1 MIILQANKIERS
13 FAGEVLFDNITL
25 QVDERDRIALVGK
38 NGAGKSTLLKILV
51 GEEEPTS
58 GEINKK
64 KDISLSY
71 LAQDSRFESENTIY
85 DEMLHVF
92 DDLRRTEKQ
101 LRQMELEMGEKS
113 GEDLDKLMAD
123 YDRLSENFR
132 QAGGFTYEADIRAIL
147 NGFKFDESM
156 WQMKIA
162 ELSGGQNTRLALA
175 KMLLEKPNLLVLDEP
190 TNHLDIE
197 TIAWLENYLVNYSG
211 ALIIVS
217 HDRYFLDKVATV
229 TLDLTKHSLD
239 RYVGNYSRFVELKEQ
254 KLATEAKNYEKQQKE
269 IAALEDFVN
278 RNLVRASTTKRAQ
291 SRRKQLEKM
300 ERLDKPESGKK
311 SANMTF
317 QSEKTSGNVVLTV
330 ENAAIGYDG
339 EILSEPIN
347 LDLRKMNAVAI
358 VGPNGIGKSTFIK
371 SIVDQIPFIKGE
383 KRFGANVE
391 VGYYD
396 QTQSKLTPSN
406 TVLDELWNDFK
417 LTPEVEIRNRLGAFL
432 FSGDDVKKSVGMLS
446 GGEKARL
453 LLAKLS
459 MENNNFLILDE
470 PTNHLDNDMVLWLEE
485 FLNSFRGVLIMVTHD
500 RYFLDRVTNKIVEID
515 KGKLYEYDTNYSGFV
530 ELKVQR
536 EEMELATER
545 KRQSLL
551 RVEME
556 WMKQGIK
563 ARGTR
568 QRARTERF
576 EELKNA
582 KGPSMQQ
589 NVEMDSISS
598 RLGKTTIELEHISKG
613 FGDKHLINDFSY
625 IFLRDDRIGF
635 IGPNGCGKSTLMKMI
650 MGILK
655 PDEGNITIGDT
666 VKIGYFAQENE
677 DMTGDIRVIDYIK
690 NVAEYI
696 QTTKGQ
702 TSASQMLDRFLFPP
716 ELQYTPLDKLSGGEQ
731 RRLYLLKVLME
742 APNVLI
748 LDEPTNDLDI
758 QTLTILEDYLD
769 TFAGIVITVS
779 HDRYFLDRIVNRIF
793 AFEEGGHLKQYE
805 GGYTDYLE
813 KVKPAAKPEKSKPA
827 KKENNGK
834 KFQKEHQKKL
844 KFTYKEQKEFETIDD
859 DIAKLEEKL
868 EQLDEEIMENA
879 TNSGKLAE
887 LTEQKESAQAEL
899 DEKMDRWVYLND
911 LAEQIANQ

>member
-1 MIILQANKIERS
+1 MMNILNIEHISKIY
-13 FAGEVLFDNITL
+13 GEKVIFDDVSLGIHSGDKIGVIGVNGT
-25 QVDERDRIALVGK
+25 GK
-38 NGAGKSTLLKILV
+38 TTLLKIIAKIN
-51 GEEEPTS
+51 EPDK
-58 GEINKK
+58 GQIICGNG
-64 KDISLSY
+64 IRVSY
-71 LAQDSRFESENTIY
+71 LPQNPEFPKKQSILEYVMDGKEHQDWKTESEAKTILTKLGIY
-85 DEMLHVF
+85 D
-92 DDLRRTEKQ
+92 
-101 LRQMELEMGEKS
+101 
-113 GEDLDKLMAD
+113 
-123 YDRLSENFR
+123 
-132 QAGGFTYEADIRAIL
+132 
-147 NGFKFDESM
+147 FDEGCDH
-156 WQMKIA
+156 
-162 ELSGGQNTRLALA
+162 LSGGQKKRVALA
-175 KMLLEKPNLLVLDEP
+175 RTLVDP
-190 TNHLDIE
+190 T
-197 TIAWLENYLVNYSG
+197 
-211 ALIIVS
+211 
-217 HDRYFLDKVATV
+217 
-229 TLDLTKHSLD
+229 
-239 RYVGNYSRFVELKEQ
+239 
-254 KLATEAKNYEKQQKE
+254 
-269 IAALEDFVN
+269 
-278 RNLVRASTTKRAQ
+278 
-291 SRRKQLEKM
+291 
-300 ERLDKPESGKK
+300 
-311 SANMTF
+311 
-317 QSEKTSGNVVLTV
+317 
-330 ENAAIGYDG
+330 
-339 EILSEPIN
+339 
-347 LDLRKMNAVAI
+347 
-358 VGPNGIGKSTFIK
+358 
-371 SIVDQIPFIKGE
+371 
-383 KRFGANVE
+383 E
-391 VGYYD
+391 V
-396 QTQSKLTPSN
+396 
-406 TVLDELWNDFK
+406 
-417 LTPEVEIRNRLGAFL
+417 
-432 FSGDDVKKSVGMLS
+432 
-446 GGEKARL
+446 
-453 LLAKLS
+453 
-459 MENNNFLILDE
+459 LILDE

-702 TSASQMLDRFLFPP
+702 ASASQMLDRFLFPP

-813 KVKPAAKPEKSKPA
+813 KVKPAAKPEKSKPEKSKPA
-827 KKENNGK
+827 KKENIGK

>member
-1 MIILQANKIERS
+1 MNILNIEHISKIY
-13 FAGEVLFDNITL
+13 GEKVIFDDVSLGIHSGDKIGVIGVNGT
-25 QVDERDRIALVGK
+25 GK
-38 NGAGKSTLLKILV
+38 TTLLKIIAKIN
-51 GEEEPTS
+51 EPDK
-58 GEINKK
+58 GQIICGNG
-64 KDISLSY
+64 IRVSY
-71 LAQDSRFESENTIY
+71 LPQNPEFPKKQSILEYVMDGKEHQDWKTESEAKTILTKLGIY
-85 DEMLHVF
+85 D
-92 DDLRRTEKQ
+92 
-101 LRQMELEMGEKS
+101 
-113 GEDLDKLMAD
+113 
-123 YDRLSENFR
+123 
-132 QAGGFTYEADIRAIL
+132 
-147 NGFKFDESM
+147 FDEGCDH
-156 WQMKIA
+156 
-162 ELSGGQNTRLALA
+162 LSGGQKKRVALA
-175 KMLLEKPNLLVLDEP
+175 RTLVDP
-190 TNHLDIE
+190 T
-197 TIAWLENYLVNYSG
+197 
-211 ALIIVS
+211 
-217 HDRYFLDKVATV
+217 
-229 TLDLTKHSLD
+229 
-239 RYVGNYSRFVELKEQ
+239 
-254 KLATEAKNYEKQQKE
+254 
-269 IAALEDFVN
+269 
-278 RNLVRASTTKRAQ
+278 
-291 SRRKQLEKM
+291 
-300 ERLDKPESGKK
+300 
-311 SANMTF
+311 
-317 QSEKTSGNVVLTV
+317 
-330 ENAAIGYDG
+330 
-339 EILSEPIN
+339 
-347 LDLRKMNAVAI
+347 
-358 VGPNGIGKSTFIK
+358 
-371 SIVDQIPFIKGE
+371 
-383 KRFGANVE
+383 E
-391 VGYYD
+391 V
-396 QTQSKLTPSN
+396 
-406 TVLDELWNDFK
+406 
-417 LTPEVEIRNRLGAFL
+417 
-432 FSGDDVKKSVGMLS
+432 
-446 GGEKARL
+446 
-453 LLAKLS
+453 
-459 MENNNFLILDE
+459 LILDE

-655 PDEGNITIGDT
+655 PDEGNIMIGDT

-702 TSASQMLDRFLFPP
+702 ASASQMLDRFLFPP

>member
-1 MIILQANKIERS
+1 MNILNIEHISKIY
-13 FAGEVLFDNITL
+13 GEKVIFDDVSLGIHSGDKIGVIGVNGT
-25 QVDERDRIALVGK
+25 GK
-38 NGAGKSTLLKILV
+38 TTLLKIIAKIN
-51 GEEEPTS
+51 EPDK
-58 GEINKK
+58 GQIICGNG
-64 KDISLSY
+64 IRVSY
-71 LAQDSRFESENTIY
+71 LPQNPEFPKKQSILEYVMDGKEHQDWKTESEAKTILTKLGIY
-85 DEMLHVF
+85 D
-92 DDLRRTEKQ
+92 
-101 LRQMELEMGEKS
+101 
-113 GEDLDKLMAD
+113 
-123 YDRLSENFR
+123 
-132 QAGGFTYEADIRAIL
+132 
-147 NGFKFDESM
+147 FDEGCDH
-156 WQMKIA
+156 
-162 ELSGGQNTRLALA
+162 LSGGQKKRVALA
-175 KMLLEKPNLLVLDEP
+175 RTLVDP
-190 TNHLDIE
+190 T
-197 TIAWLENYLVNYSG
+197 
-211 ALIIVS
+211 
-217 HDRYFLDKVATV
+217 
-229 TLDLTKHSLD
+229 
-239 RYVGNYSRFVELKEQ
+239 
-254 KLATEAKNYEKQQKE
+254 
-269 IAALEDFVN
+269 
-278 RNLVRASTTKRAQ
+278 
-291 SRRKQLEKM
+291 
-300 ERLDKPESGKK
+300 
-311 SANMTF
+311 
-317 QSEKTSGNVVLTV
+317 
-330 ENAAIGYDG
+330 
-339 EILSEPIN
+339 
-347 LDLRKMNAVAI
+347 
-358 VGPNGIGKSTFIK
+358 
-371 SIVDQIPFIKGE
+371 
-383 KRFGANVE
+383 E
-391 VGYYD
+391 V
-396 QTQSKLTPSN
+396 
-406 TVLDELWNDFK
+406 
-417 LTPEVEIRNRLGAFL
+417 
-432 FSGDDVKKSVGMLS
+432 
-446 GGEKARL
+446 
-453 LLAKLS
+453 
-459 MENNNFLILDE
+459 LILDE

-598 RLGKTTIELEHISKG
+598 HLGKTTIELEHISKG
-613 FGDKHLINDFSY
+613 FGDKQLINDFSY
-625 IFLRDDRIGF
+625 IVLRDDRIGF

-650 MGILK
+650 MGILQ

-677 DMTGDIRVIDYIK
+677 DMTGDIRVIDYIR

-702 TSASQMLDRFLFPP
+702 ASASQMLDRFLFPP

-813 KVKPAAKPEKSKPA
+813 KVKPIAKQEKSKLE

-834 KFQKEHQKKL
+834 KFRKEHQKKL

-859 DIAKLEEKL
+859 DIAKLEEKI

-887 LTEQKESAQAEL
+887 LTQQKEETEEAL
-899 DEKMDRWVYLND
+899 NKKMDRWVYLND

>member
-1 MIILQANKIERS
+1 MNILNIEHISKIY
-13 FAGEVLFDNITL
+13 GEKVIFDDVSLGIHSGDKIGVIGVNGT
-25 QVDERDRIALVGK
+25 GK
-38 NGAGKSTLLKILV
+38 TTLLKIIAKIN
-51 GEEEPTS
+51 EPDK
-58 GEINKK
+58 GQIICGNR
-64 KDISLSY
+64 IRVSY
-71 LAQDSRFESENTIY
+71 LPQNPEFPKKQSILEYVMDGKEHQDWKTESEAKTILTKLGIY
-85 DEMLHVF
+85 D
-92 DDLRRTEKQ
+92 
-101 LRQMELEMGEKS
+101 
-113 GEDLDKLMAD
+113 
-123 YDRLSENFR
+123 
-132 QAGGFTYEADIRAIL
+132 
-147 NGFKFDESM
+147 FDEGCNH
-156 WQMKIA
+156 
-162 ELSGGQNTRLALA
+162 LSGGQKKRVALA
-175 KMLLEKPNLLVLDEP
+175 RTLVDP
-190 TNHLDIE
+190 T
-197 TIAWLENYLVNYSG
+197 
-211 ALIIVS
+211 
-217 HDRYFLDKVATV
+217 
-229 TLDLTKHSLD
+229 
-239 RYVGNYSRFVELKEQ
+239 
-254 KLATEAKNYEKQQKE
+254 
-269 IAALEDFVN
+269 
-278 RNLVRASTTKRAQ
+278 
-291 SRRKQLEKM
+291 
-300 ERLDKPESGKK
+300 
-311 SANMTF
+311 
-317 QSEKTSGNVVLTV
+317 
-330 ENAAIGYDG
+330 
-339 EILSEPIN
+339 
-347 LDLRKMNAVAI
+347 
-358 VGPNGIGKSTFIK
+358 
-371 SIVDQIPFIKGE
+371 
-383 KRFGANVE
+383 E
-391 VGYYD
+391 V
-396 QTQSKLTPSN
+396 
-406 TVLDELWNDFK
+406 
-417 LTPEVEIRNRLGAFL
+417 
-432 FSGDDVKKSVGMLS
+432 
-446 GGEKARL
+446 
-453 LLAKLS
+453 
-459 MENNNFLILDE
+459 LILDE

-625 IFLRDDRIGF
+625 IVLRDDRIGF
-635 IGPNGCGKSTLMKMI
+635 IGSNGCGKSTLMKMI

-677 DMTGDIRVIDYIK
+677 DMTGDIRVIDYIR

-702 TSASQMLDRFLFPP
+702 ASASQMLDRFLFPP

-813 KVKPAAKPEKSKPA
+813 KVKPIAKQEKSKLE

-834 KFQKEHQKKL
+834 KFRKEHQKKL

-859 DIAKLEEKL
+859 DIAKLEEKI
-868 EQLDEEIMENA
+868 EQLDEEIIENA

-887 LTEQKESAQAEL
+887 LTQQKEETEEAL
-899 DEKMDRWVYLND
+899 NKKMDRWVYLND

>member
-1 MIILQANKIERS
+1 MNILNIEHISKIY
-13 FAGEVLFDNITL
+13 GEKVIFDDVSLGIHSGDKIGVIGVNGT
-25 QVDERDRIALVGK
+25 GK
-38 NGAGKSTLLKILV
+38 TTLLKIIAKIN
-51 GEEEPTS
+51 EPDK
-58 GEINKK
+58 GQIICGNG
-64 KDISLSY
+64 IRVSY
-71 LAQDSRFESENTIY
+71 LPQNPEFPKKQSILEYVMDGKEHQDWKTESEAKTILTKLGIY
-85 DEMLHVF
+85 D
-92 DDLRRTEKQ
+92 
-101 LRQMELEMGEKS
+101 
-113 GEDLDKLMAD
+113 
-123 YDRLSENFR
+123 
-132 QAGGFTYEADIRAIL
+132 
-147 NGFKFDESM
+147 FDEGCDH
-156 WQMKIA
+156 
-162 ELSGGQNTRLALA
+162 LSGGQKKRVALA
-175 KMLLEKPNLLVLDEP
+175 RTLVDP
-190 TNHLDIE
+190 T
-197 TIAWLENYLVNYSG
+197 
-211 ALIIVS
+211 
-217 HDRYFLDKVATV
+217 
-229 TLDLTKHSLD
+229 
-239 RYVGNYSRFVELKEQ
+239 
-254 KLATEAKNYEKQQKE
+254 
-269 IAALEDFVN
+269 
-278 RNLVRASTTKRAQ
+278 
-291 SRRKQLEKM
+291 
-300 ERLDKPESGKK
+300 
-311 SANMTF
+311 
-317 QSEKTSGNVVLTV
+317 
-330 ENAAIGYDG
+330 
-339 EILSEPIN
+339 
-347 LDLRKMNAVAI
+347 
-358 VGPNGIGKSTFIK
+358 
-371 SIVDQIPFIKGE
+371 
-383 KRFGANVE
+383 E
-391 VGYYD
+391 V
-396 QTQSKLTPSN
+396 
-406 TVLDELWNDFK
+406 
-417 LTPEVEIRNRLGAFL
+417 
-432 FSGDDVKKSVGMLS
+432 
-446 GGEKARL
+446 
-453 LLAKLS
+453 
-459 MENNNFLILDE
+459 LILDE

-613 FGDKHLINDFSY
+613 FGNKHLINDFSY

-702 TSASQMLDRFLFPP
+702 ASASQMLDRFLFPP

-748 LDEPTNDLDI
+748 LDEPTAVLTPQETEKLFRVPTNDLDI

-805 GGYTDYLE
+805 GGYTDYIE

>member
-1 MIILQANKIERS
+1 MNILNIEHISKIY
-13 FAGEVLFDNITL
+13 GEKVIFDDVSLGIHSGDKIGVIGVNGT
-25 QVDERDRIALVGK
+25 GK
-38 NGAGKSTLLKILV
+38 TTLLKIIAKIN
-51 GEEEPTS
+51 EPDK
-58 GEINKK
+58 GQIICGNG
-64 KDISLSY
+64 IRVSY
-71 LAQDSRFESENTIY
+71 LPQNPEFPKKQSILEYVMDGKEHQDWKTESEAKTILTKLGIY
-85 DEMLHVF
+85 D
-92 DDLRRTEKQ
+92 
-101 LRQMELEMGEKS
+101 
-113 GEDLDKLMAD
+113 
-123 YDRLSENFR
+123 
-132 QAGGFTYEADIRAIL
+132 
-147 NGFKFDESM
+147 FDEGCDH
-156 WQMKIA
+156 
-162 ELSGGQNTRLALA
+162 LSGGQKKRVALA
-175 KMLLEKPNLLVLDEP
+175 RTLVDP
-190 TNHLDIE
+190 T
-197 TIAWLENYLVNYSG
+197 
-211 ALIIVS
+211 
-217 HDRYFLDKVATV
+217 
-229 TLDLTKHSLD
+229 
-239 RYVGNYSRFVELKEQ
+239 
-254 KLATEAKNYEKQQKE
+254 
-269 IAALEDFVN
+269 
-278 RNLVRASTTKRAQ
+278 
-291 SRRKQLEKM
+291 
-300 ERLDKPESGKK
+300 
-311 SANMTF
+311 
-317 QSEKTSGNVVLTV
+317 
-330 ENAAIGYDG
+330 
-339 EILSEPIN
+339 
-347 LDLRKMNAVAI
+347 
-358 VGPNGIGKSTFIK
+358 
-371 SIVDQIPFIKGE
+371 
-383 KRFGANVE
+383 E
-391 VGYYD
+391 V
-396 QTQSKLTPSN
+396 
-406 TVLDELWNDFK
+406 
-417 LTPEVEIRNRLGAFL
+417 
-432 FSGDDVKKSVGMLS
+432 
-446 GGEKARL
+446 
-453 LLAKLS
+453 
-459 MENNNFLILDE
+459 LILDE

-500 RYFLDRVTNKIVEID
+500 RYFLDRVTNKIVEIE
-515 KGKLYEYDTNYSGFV
+515 KGKLYEYDTNYSGFI

-625 IFLRDDRIGF
+625 IVLRDDRIGF

-655 PDEGNITIGDT
+655 PDVGNITIGDT

-677 DMTGDIRVIDYIK
+677 DMTGDIRVIDYIR

-702 TSASQMLDRFLFPP
+702 ASASQMLDRFLFPP

-813 KVKPAAKPEKSKPA
+813 KVKPIAKQEKGKPE

-859 DIAKLEEKL
+859 DIAKLEEKI

-887 LTEQKESAQAEL
+887 LTQQKEETEEAL
-899 DEKMDRWVYLND
+899 NEKMDRWVYLND

>member
-1 MIILQANKIERS
+1 MNILNIEHISKIY
-13 FAGEVLFDNITL
+13 GEKVIFDDVSLGIHSGDKIGVIGVNGT
-25 QVDERDRIALVGK
+25 GK
-38 NGAGKSTLLKILV
+38 TTLLKIIAKIN
-51 GEEEPTS
+51 EPDK
-58 GEINKK
+58 GQIICGNG
-64 KDISLSY
+64 IRVSY
-71 LAQDSRFESENTIY
+71 LPQNPEFPKKQSILEYVMDGKEHQDWKTESEAKTILTKLGIY
-85 DEMLHVF
+85 D
-92 DDLRRTEKQ
+92 
-101 LRQMELEMGEKS
+101 
-113 GEDLDKLMAD
+113 
-123 YDRLSENFR
+123 
-132 QAGGFTYEADIRAIL
+132 
-147 NGFKFDESM
+147 FDEGCNH
-156 WQMKIA
+156 
-162 ELSGGQNTRLALA
+162 LSGGQKKRVALA
-175 KMLLEKPNLLVLDEP
+175 RTLVDP
-190 TNHLDIE
+190 T
-197 TIAWLENYLVNYSG
+197 
-211 ALIIVS
+211 
-217 HDRYFLDKVATV
+217 
-229 TLDLTKHSLD
+229 
-239 RYVGNYSRFVELKEQ
+239 
-254 KLATEAKNYEKQQKE
+254 
-269 IAALEDFVN
+269 
-278 RNLVRASTTKRAQ
+278 
-291 SRRKQLEKM
+291 
-300 ERLDKPESGKK
+300 
-311 SANMTF
+311 
-317 QSEKTSGNVVLTV
+317 
-330 ENAAIGYDG
+330 
-339 EILSEPIN
+339 
-347 LDLRKMNAVAI
+347 
-358 VGPNGIGKSTFIK
+358 
-371 SIVDQIPFIKGE
+371 
-383 KRFGANVE
+383 E
-391 VGYYD
+391 V
-396 QTQSKLTPSN
+396 
-406 TVLDELWNDFK
+406 
-417 LTPEVEIRNRLGAFL
+417 
-432 FSGDDVKKSVGMLS
+432 
-446 GGEKARL
+446 
-453 LLAKLS
+453 
-459 MENNNFLILDE
+459 LILDE

-625 IFLRDDRIGF
+625 IVLRDDRIGF

-677 DMTGDIRVIDYIK
+677 DMTGDIRVIDYIR

-702 TSASQMLDRFLFPP
+702 ASASQMLDRFLFPP

-813 KVKPAAKPEKSKPA
+813 KVKPIAKQENSKPE

-859 DIAKLEEKL
+859 DIAKLEEKI

-887 LTEQKESAQAEL
+887 LTQQKEETEEAL
-899 DEKMDRWVYLND
+899 NEKMDRWVYLND

>member
-1 MIILQANKIERS
+1 MNILNIEHISKIY
-13 FAGEVLFDNITL
+13 GEKVIFDDVSLGIHSGDKIGVIGVNGT
-25 QVDERDRIALVGK
+25 GK
-38 NGAGKSTLLKILV
+38 TTLLKIIAKIN
-51 GEEEPTS
+51 EPDKGQIICGNRIRVS
-58 GEINKK
+58 YHPQNPEFPKK
-64 KDISLSY
+64 QSILEYVMDGKEH
-71 LAQDSRFESENTIY
+71 QDWKTESEAKTILTKLGIY
-85 DEMLHVF
+85 D
-92 DDLRRTEKQ
+92 
-101 LRQMELEMGEKS
+101 
-113 GEDLDKLMAD
+113 
-123 YDRLSENFR
+123 
-132 QAGGFTYEADIRAIL
+132 
-147 NGFKFDESM
+147 FDEGCDH
-156 WQMKIA
+156 
-162 ELSGGQNTRLALA
+162 LSGGQKKRVALA
-175 KMLLEKPNLLVLDEP
+175 RTLVDP
-190 TNHLDIE
+190 T
-197 TIAWLENYLVNYSG
+197 
-211 ALIIVS
+211 
-217 HDRYFLDKVATV
+217 
-229 TLDLTKHSLD
+229 
-239 RYVGNYSRFVELKEQ
+239 
-254 KLATEAKNYEKQQKE
+254 
-269 IAALEDFVN
+269 
-278 RNLVRASTTKRAQ
+278 
-291 SRRKQLEKM
+291 
-300 ERLDKPESGKK
+300 
-311 SANMTF
+311 
-317 QSEKTSGNVVLTV
+317 
-330 ENAAIGYDG
+330 
-339 EILSEPIN
+339 
-347 LDLRKMNAVAI
+347 
-358 VGPNGIGKSTFIK
+358 
-371 SIVDQIPFIKGE
+371 
-383 KRFGANVE
+383 E
-391 VGYYD
+391 V
-396 QTQSKLTPSN
+396 
-406 TVLDELWNDFK
+406 
-417 LTPEVEIRNRLGAFL
+417 
-432 FSGDDVKKSVGMLS
+432 
-446 GGEKARL
+446 
-453 LLAKLS
+453 
-459 MENNNFLILDE
+459 LILDE

-625 IFLRDDRIGF
+625 IVLRDDRIGF

-677 DMTGDIRVIDYIK
+677 DMTGDIRVIDYIR

-702 TSASQMLDRFLFPP
+702 ASASQMLDRFLFPP

-813 KVKPAAKPEKSKPA
+813 KVKPIAKQEKSKLE

-834 KFQKEHQKKL
+834 KFRKEHQKKL

-859 DIAKLEEKL
+859 DIAKLEEKI

-887 LTEQKESAQAEL
+887 LTQQKEETEEAL
-899 DEKMDRWVYLND
+899 NKKMDRWVYLND

>member
-1 MIILQANKIERS
+1 MNILNIEHISKIY
-13 FAGEVLFDNITL
+13 GEKVIFDDVSLGIHSGDKIGVIGVNGT
-25 QVDERDRIALVGK
+25 GK
-38 NGAGKSTLLKILV
+38 TTLLKIIAKIN
-51 GEEEPTS
+51 EPDK
-58 GEINKK
+58 GQIICGNG
-64 KDISLSY
+64 IRVSY
-71 LAQDSRFESENTIY
+71 LPQNPEFPKKQSILEYVMDGKEHQDWKTESEAKTILTKLGIY
-85 DEMLHVF
+85 D
-92 DDLRRTEKQ
+92 
-101 LRQMELEMGEKS
+101 
-113 GEDLDKLMAD
+113 
-123 YDRLSENFR
+123 
-132 QAGGFTYEADIRAIL
+132 
-147 NGFKFDESM
+147 FDEGCDH
-156 WQMKIA
+156 
-162 ELSGGQNTRLALA
+162 LSGGQKKRVALA
-175 KMLLEKPNLLVLDEP
+175 RTLVDP
-190 TNHLDIE
+190 T
-197 TIAWLENYLVNYSG
+197 
-211 ALIIVS
+211 
-217 HDRYFLDKVATV
+217 
-229 TLDLTKHSLD
+229 
-239 RYVGNYSRFVELKEQ
+239 
-254 KLATEAKNYEKQQKE
+254 
-269 IAALEDFVN
+269 
-278 RNLVRASTTKRAQ
+278 
-291 SRRKQLEKM
+291 
-300 ERLDKPESGKK
+300 
-311 SANMTF
+311 
-317 QSEKTSGNVVLTV
+317 
-330 ENAAIGYDG
+330 
-339 EILSEPIN
+339 
-347 LDLRKMNAVAI
+347 
-358 VGPNGIGKSTFIK
+358 
-371 SIVDQIPFIKGE
+371 
-383 KRFGANVE
+383 E
-391 VGYYD
+391 V
-396 QTQSKLTPSN
+396 
-406 TVLDELWNDFK
+406 
-417 LTPEVEIRNRLGAFL
+417 
-432 FSGDDVKKSVGMLS
+432 
-446 GGEKARL
+446 
-453 LLAKLS
+453 
-459 MENNNFLILDE
+459 LILDE

-613 FGDKHLINDFSY
+613 FGNKHLINDFSY

-666 VKIGYFAQENE
+666 VKIGYFAQEND

-702 TSASQMLDRFLFPP
+702 ASASQMLDRFLFPP

-868 EQLDEEIMENA
+868 EKLDEEIMENA

>member
-1 MIILQANKIERS
+1 MMNILNIEHISKIY
-13 FAGEVLFDNITL
+13 GEKVIFDDVSLGIHSGDKIGVIGVNGT
-25 QVDERDRIALVGK
+25 GK
-38 NGAGKSTLLKILV
+38 TTLLKIIAKIN
-51 GEEEPTS
+51 EPDK
-58 GEINKK
+58 GQIICGNG
-64 KDISLSY
+64 IRVSY
-71 LAQDSRFESENTIY
+71 LPQNPEFPKKQSILEYVMDGKEHQDWKTESEAKTILTKLGIY
-85 DEMLHVF
+85 D
-92 DDLRRTEKQ
+92 
-101 LRQMELEMGEKS
+101 
-113 GEDLDKLMAD
+113 
-123 YDRLSENFR
+123 
-132 QAGGFTYEADIRAIL
+132 
-147 NGFKFDESM
+147 FDEGCDH
-156 WQMKIA
+156 
-162 ELSGGQNTRLALA
+162 LSGGQKKRVALA
-175 KMLLEKPNLLVLDEP
+175 RTLVDP
-190 TNHLDIE
+190 T
-197 TIAWLENYLVNYSG
+197 
-211 ALIIVS
+211 
-217 HDRYFLDKVATV
+217 
-229 TLDLTKHSLD
+229 
-239 RYVGNYSRFVELKEQ
+239 
-254 KLATEAKNYEKQQKE
+254 
-269 IAALEDFVN
+269 
-278 RNLVRASTTKRAQ
+278 
-291 SRRKQLEKM
+291 
-300 ERLDKPESGKK
+300 
-311 SANMTF
+311 
-317 QSEKTSGNVVLTV
+317 
-330 ENAAIGYDG
+330 
-339 EILSEPIN
+339 
-347 LDLRKMNAVAI
+347 
-358 VGPNGIGKSTFIK
+358 
-371 SIVDQIPFIKGE
+371 
-383 KRFGANVE
+383 E
-391 VGYYD
+391 V
-396 QTQSKLTPSN
+396 
-406 TVLDELWNDFK
+406 
-417 LTPEVEIRNRLGAFL
+417 
-432 FSGDDVKKSVGMLS
+432 
-446 GGEKARL
+446 
-453 LLAKLS
+453 
-459 MENNNFLILDE
+459 LILDE

-485 FLNSFRGVLIMVTHD
+485 FLNSFRGVLVMVTHD

-702 TSASQMLDRFLFPP
+702 ASASQMLDRFLFPP

-813 KVKPAAKPEKSKPA
+813 KVKPAAKPEKSKPEKSKPA

>member
-1 MIILQANKIERS
+1 MNILNIENISKIY
-13 FAGEVLFDNITL
+13 GEKVIFDDVSLGIHSGDKIGVIGVNGT
-25 QVDERDRIALVGK
+25 GK
-38 NGAGKSTLLKILV
+38 TTLLKIIAKIN
-51 GEEEPTS
+51 EPDK
-58 GEINKK
+58 GQIICGNG
-64 KDISLSY
+64 IRVSY
-71 LAQDSRFESENTIY
+71 LPQNPEFPKKQSILEYVMDGKEHQDWKTESEAKTILTKLGIY
-85 DEMLHVF
+85 D
-92 DDLRRTEKQ
+92 
-101 LRQMELEMGEKS
+101 
-113 GEDLDKLMAD
+113 
-123 YDRLSENFR
+123 
-132 QAGGFTYEADIRAIL
+132 
-147 NGFKFDESM
+147 FDEGCDH
-156 WQMKIA
+156 
-162 ELSGGQNTRLALA
+162 LSGGQKKRVALA
-175 KMLLEKPNLLVLDEP
+175 RTLVDP
-190 TNHLDIE
+190 T
-197 TIAWLENYLVNYSG
+197 
-211 ALIIVS
+211 
-217 HDRYFLDKVATV
+217 
-229 TLDLTKHSLD
+229 
-239 RYVGNYSRFVELKEQ
+239 
-254 KLATEAKNYEKQQKE
+254 
-269 IAALEDFVN
+269 
-278 RNLVRASTTKRAQ
+278 
-291 SRRKQLEKM
+291 
-300 ERLDKPESGKK
+300 
-311 SANMTF
+311 
-317 QSEKTSGNVVLTV
+317 
-330 ENAAIGYDG
+330 
-339 EILSEPIN
+339 
-347 LDLRKMNAVAI
+347 
-358 VGPNGIGKSTFIK
+358 
-371 SIVDQIPFIKGE
+371 
-383 KRFGANVE
+383 E
-391 VGYYD
+391 V
-396 QTQSKLTPSN
+396 
-406 TVLDELWNDFK
+406 
-417 LTPEVEIRNRLGAFL
+417 
-432 FSGDDVKKSVGMLS
+432 
-446 GGEKARL
+446 
-453 LLAKLS
+453 
-459 MENNNFLILDE
+459 LILDE

-613 FGDKHLINDFSY
+613 FGDKQLINDFSY
-625 IFLRDDRIGF
+625 IVLRDDRIGF

-650 MGILK
+650 MGILQ

-677 DMTGDIRVIDYIK
+677 DMTGDIRVIDYIR

-702 TSASQMLDRFLFPP
+702 ASASQMLDRFLFPP

-813 KVKPAAKPEKSKPA
+813 KVKPIAKQEKSKLE

-834 KFQKEHQKKL
+834 KFRKEHQKKL

-859 DIAKLEEKL
+859 DIAKLEEKI

-887 LTEQKESAQAEL
+887 LTQQKEETEEAL
-899 DEKMDRWVYLND
+899 NKKMDRWVYLND

>member
-1 MIILQANKIERS
+1 MMNILNIEHISKIY
-13 FAGEVLFDNITL
+13 GEKVIFDDVSLGIHSGDKIGVIGVNGT
-25 QVDERDRIALVGK
+25 GK
-38 NGAGKSTLLKILV
+38 TTLLKIIAKIN
-51 GEEEPTS
+51 EPDK
-58 GEINKK
+58 GQIICGNG
-64 KDISLSY
+64 IRVSY
-71 LAQDSRFESENTIY
+71 LPQNPEFPKKQSILEYVMDGKEHQDWKTESEAKTILTKLGIY
-85 DEMLHVF
+85 D
-92 DDLRRTEKQ
+92 
-101 LRQMELEMGEKS
+101 
-113 GEDLDKLMAD
+113 
-123 YDRLSENFR
+123 
-132 QAGGFTYEADIRAIL
+132 
-147 NGFKFDESM
+147 FDEGCDH
-156 WQMKIA
+156 
-162 ELSGGQNTRLALA
+162 LSGGQKKRVALA
-175 KMLLEKPNLLVLDEP
+175 RTLVDP
-190 TNHLDIE
+190 T
-197 TIAWLENYLVNYSG
+197 
-211 ALIIVS
+211 
-217 HDRYFLDKVATV
+217 
-229 TLDLTKHSLD
+229 
-239 RYVGNYSRFVELKEQ
+239 
-254 KLATEAKNYEKQQKE
+254 
-269 IAALEDFVN
+269 
-278 RNLVRASTTKRAQ
+278 
-291 SRRKQLEKM
+291 
-300 ERLDKPESGKK
+300 
-311 SANMTF
+311 
-317 QSEKTSGNVVLTV
+317 
-330 ENAAIGYDG
+330 
-339 EILSEPIN
+339 
-347 LDLRKMNAVAI
+347 
-358 VGPNGIGKSTFIK
+358 
-371 SIVDQIPFIKGE
+371 
-383 KRFGANVE
+383 E
-391 VGYYD
+391 V
-396 QTQSKLTPSN
+396 
-406 TVLDELWNDFK
+406 
-417 LTPEVEIRNRLGAFL
+417 
-432 FSGDDVKKSVGMLS
+432 
-446 GGEKARL
+446 
-453 LLAKLS
+453 
-459 MENNNFLILDE
+459 LILDE

-702 TSASQMLDRFLFPP
+702 ASASQMLDRFLFPP

-793 AFEEGGHLKQYE
+793 AFEECGHLKQYE

>member
-1 MIILQANKIERS
+1 MNILNIEHISKIY
-13 FAGEVLFDNITL
+13 GEKVIFDDVSLGIHSGDKIGVIGVNGT
-25 QVDERDRIALVGK
+25 GK
-38 NGAGKSTLLKILV
+38 TTLLKIIAKIN
-51 GEEEPTS
+51 EPDK
-58 GEINKK
+58 GQIICGNG
-64 KDISLSY
+64 IRVSY
-71 LAQDSRFESENTIY
+71 LPQNPEFPKKQSILEYVMDGKEHQDWKTESEAKTILTKLGIY
-85 DEMLHVF
+85 D
-92 DDLRRTEKQ
+92 
-101 LRQMELEMGEKS
+101 
-113 GEDLDKLMAD
+113 
-123 YDRLSENFR
+123 
-132 QAGGFTYEADIRAIL
+132 
-147 NGFKFDESM
+147 FDEGCDH
-156 WQMKIA
+156 
-162 ELSGGQNTRLALA
+162 LSGGQKKRVALA
-175 KMLLEKPNLLVLDEP
+175 RTLVDP
-190 TNHLDIE
+190 T
-197 TIAWLENYLVNYSG
+197 
-211 ALIIVS
+211 
-217 HDRYFLDKVATV
+217 
-229 TLDLTKHSLD
+229 
-239 RYVGNYSRFVELKEQ
+239 
-254 KLATEAKNYEKQQKE
+254 
-269 IAALEDFVN
+269 
-278 RNLVRASTTKRAQ
+278 
-291 SRRKQLEKM
+291 
-300 ERLDKPESGKK
+300 
-311 SANMTF
+311 
-317 QSEKTSGNVVLTV
+317 
-330 ENAAIGYDG
+330 
-339 EILSEPIN
+339 
-347 LDLRKMNAVAI
+347 
-358 VGPNGIGKSTFIK
+358 
-371 SIVDQIPFIKGE
+371 
-383 KRFGANVE
+383 E
-391 VGYYD
+391 V
-396 QTQSKLTPSN
+396 
-406 TVLDELWNDFK
+406 
-417 LTPEVEIRNRLGAFL
+417 
-432 FSGDDVKKSVGMLS
+432 
-446 GGEKARL
+446 
-453 LLAKLS
+453 
-459 MENNNFLILDE
+459 LILDE

-625 IFLRDDRIGF
+625 IVLRDDRIGF

-677 DMTGDIRVIDYIK
+677 DMTGDIRVIDYIR

-702 TSASQMLDRFLFPP
+702 ASASQMLDRFLFPP

-813 KVKPAAKPEKSKPA
+813 KVKPIAKQEKSKLE

-859 DIAKLEEKL
+859 DIAKLEKKI

-887 LTEQKESAQAEL
+887 LTQQKEETEEAL
-899 DEKMDRWVYLND
+899 NEKMDRWVYLND

>member
-1 MIILQANKIERS
+1 MMNILNIEHISKIY
-13 FAGEVLFDNITL
+13 GEKVIFDDVSLGIHSGDKIGVIGVNGT
-25 QVDERDRIALVGK
+25 GK
-38 NGAGKSTLLKILV
+38 TTLLKIIAKIN
-51 GEEEPTS
+51 EPDK
-58 GEINKK
+58 GQIICGNG
-64 KDISLSY
+64 IRVSY
-71 LAQDSRFESENTIY
+71 LPQNPEFPKKQSILEYVMDGKEHQDWKTESEAKTILTKLGIY
-85 DEMLHVF
+85 D
-92 DDLRRTEKQ
+92 
-101 LRQMELEMGEKS
+101 
-113 GEDLDKLMAD
+113 
-123 YDRLSENFR
+123 
-132 QAGGFTYEADIRAIL
+132 
-147 NGFKFDESM
+147 FDEGCDH
-156 WQMKIA
+156 
-162 ELSGGQNTRLALA
+162 LSGGQKKRVALA
-175 KMLLEKPNLLVLDEP
+175 RTLVDP
-190 TNHLDIE
+190 T
-197 TIAWLENYLVNYSG
+197 
-211 ALIIVS
+211 
-217 HDRYFLDKVATV
+217 
-229 TLDLTKHSLD
+229 
-239 RYVGNYSRFVELKEQ
+239 
-254 KLATEAKNYEKQQKE
+254 
-269 IAALEDFVN
+269 
-278 RNLVRASTTKRAQ
+278 
-291 SRRKQLEKM
+291 
-300 ERLDKPESGKK
+300 
-311 SANMTF
+311 
-317 QSEKTSGNVVLTV
+317 
-330 ENAAIGYDG
+330 
-339 EILSEPIN
+339 
-347 LDLRKMNAVAI
+347 
-358 VGPNGIGKSTFIK
+358 
-371 SIVDQIPFIKGE
+371 
-383 KRFGANVE
+383 E
-391 VGYYD
+391 V
-396 QTQSKLTPSN
+396 
-406 TVLDELWNDFK
+406 
-417 LTPEVEIRNRLGAFL
+417 
-432 FSGDDVKKSVGMLS
+432 
-446 GGEKARL
+446 
-453 LLAKLS
+453 
-459 MENNNFLILDE
+459 LILDE

-702 TSASQMLDRFLFPP
+702 VSASQMLDRFLFPP

>member
-1 MIILQANKIERS
+1 MNILNIEHISKIY
-13 FAGEVLFDNITL
+13 GEKVIFDDVSLGIHSGDKIGVIGVNGT
-25 QVDERDRIALVGK
+25 GK
-38 NGAGKSTLLKILV
+38 TTLLKIIAKIN
-51 GEEEPTS
+51 EPDK
-58 GEINKK
+58 GQIICGNG
-64 KDISLSY
+64 IRVSY
-71 LAQDSRFESENTIY
+71 LPQNPEFPKKQSILEYVMDGKEHQDWKTESEAKTILTKLGIY
-85 DEMLHVF
+85 D
-92 DDLRRTEKQ
+92 
-101 LRQMELEMGEKS
+101 
-113 GEDLDKLMAD
+113 
-123 YDRLSENFR
+123 
-132 QAGGFTYEADIRAIL
+132 
-147 NGFKFDESM
+147 FDEGCDH
-156 WQMKIA
+156 
-162 ELSGGQNTRLALA
+162 LSGGQKKRVALA
-175 KMLLEKPNLLVLDEP
+175 RTLVDP
-190 TNHLDIE
+190 T
-197 TIAWLENYLVNYSG
+197 
-211 ALIIVS
+211 
-217 HDRYFLDKVATV
+217 
-229 TLDLTKHSLD
+229 
-239 RYVGNYSRFVELKEQ
+239 
-254 KLATEAKNYEKQQKE
+254 
-269 IAALEDFVN
+269 
-278 RNLVRASTTKRAQ
+278 
-291 SRRKQLEKM
+291 
-300 ERLDKPESGKK
+300 
-311 SANMTF
+311 
-317 QSEKTSGNVVLTV
+317 
-330 ENAAIGYDG
+330 
-339 EILSEPIN
+339 
-347 LDLRKMNAVAI
+347 
-358 VGPNGIGKSTFIK
+358 
-371 SIVDQIPFIKGE
+371 
-383 KRFGANVE
+383 E
-391 VGYYD
+391 V
-396 QTQSKLTPSN
+396 
-406 TVLDELWNDFK
+406 
-417 LTPEVEIRNRLGAFL
+417 
-432 FSGDDVKKSVGMLS
+432 
-446 GGEKARL
+446 
-453 LLAKLS
+453 
-459 MENNNFLILDE
+459 LILDE

-666 VKIGYFAQENE
+666 IKIGYFAQENE

-702 TSASQMLDRFLFPP
+702 ASASQMLDRFLFPP

-758 QTLTILEDYLD
+758 QSLTILEDYLD

-779 HDRYFLDRIVNRIF
+779 HDRYFLDHIVNRIF

-813 KVKPAAKPEKSKPA
+813 KVKPAAKPEKSKPE
-827 KKENNGK
+827 KKEKN
-834 KFQKEHQKKL
+834 L
-844 KFTYKEQKEFETIDD
+844 TFTYKEQKEFETIDD